1 MIKFRRYH
9 TILFIL
15 FDYLSALIA
24 WFTFFLYRK
33 YFIEPEKFGYSIPFE
48 VGQRFY
54 LGLLYVPLYWLLLY
68 WITGNYNDVW
78 RKSRIKELSSGFTI
92 ILPGVLILFF
102 TLLLDDE
109 VASYND
115 YYMTIATLFLLHY
128 GLTLFCR
135 LSLITYIKTL
145 IRSKK
150 IGFKTIM
157 VGNNQTALDIYN
169 EIKNERFPSGY
180 MFTGYVTCDG
190 KEGYLESAMTHLGVY
205 KDLPGLIHQHNVEE
219 VIIAIPSTNHN
230 EIIQVTNILE
240 DVKVMQKIIPD
251 TFDMVSGSVRLENI
265 VGTAL
270 IEVKHEV
277 MPQWQLVLKRT
288 IDILVAFV
296 VLFLLSPLYLVVA
309 IAVKQSSKGPV
320 FFKQIR
326 IGRYGKPFHIFKF
339 RSMYVDAEQTGPALS
354 SKGDKRITPV
364 GLILRK
370 YRLDEIPQFYNVLI
384 GQMSLVGPR
393 PERKYYID
401 QIIRVAPHYKQ
412 LQRVRP
418 GITSWGMVKYGYAEN
433 VTQMVE
439 RLKFDILYIENMSI
453 AVDFRI
459 MIYTIKTILQGRG
472 K

>member
-1 MIKFRRYH
+1 LIKFRRYH

-54 LGLLYVPLYWLLLY
+54 LGLMYVPLYWLLIY
-68 WITGNYNDVW
+68 WITGNYSDVW

-135 LSLITYIKTL
+135 ISLITYIKTL

-180 MFTGYVTCDG
+180 MFAGYVTCDG
-190 KEGYLESAMTHLGVY
+190 KEGYLESAMTHLGIY

-296 VLFLLSPLYLVVA
+296 VLLLLSPLYLVVA

-393 PERKYYID
+393 PERKFYID

-433 VTQMVE
+433 VAQMVE